1 MTEGRV
7 QRNLFH
13 TIDWY
18 LIACWFVLIVIG
30 WLSVYSSSH
39 SVEGSG
45 MFALAGRSGK
55 QLLWMGISLIVGVVI
70 LFWVKPYIWEEFALP
85 GWIFVLLL
93 LGFFG
98 GAAGALLG
106 MLIFRHKTRRW
117 YFWAVN
123 LAALGW
129 QLAAVYALLP

>member
-1 MTEGRV
+1 MR
-7 QRNLFH
+7 LL
-13 TIDWY
+13 
-18 LIACWFVLIVIG
+18 LIALG
-30 WLSVYSSSH
+30 A
-39 SVEGSG
+39 
-45 MFALAGRSGK
+45 M
-55 QLLWMGISLIVGVVI
+55 SLI
-70 LFWVKPYIWEEFALP
+70 ALTVYGIDKAKAQTRRWRIP
-85 GWIFVLLL
+85 ESVLLL